1 MSPPVA
7 LNVGGHIYTTSLSTL
22 TSYPDSMLGAMFSG
36 DIPTGRDDQGR
47 YFIDRDGELFRF
59 VLNFLRT
66 TELLLPDDFKE
77 ISQLKKEAD
86 FYQIQP
92 LIEELRKEEVRAMC
106 PRGEGDVL
114 IVEHIFNKNA
124 GGNEYRVVVS
134 RTQPECRL
142 QEVKQVLSSLA
153 VECNRQELL
162 PAWIR
167 NLRVSVRIEEKW
179 KWSFELIATFTDGGG
194 MPRAANI
201 EAVVPITALLRAYM
215 DTGYVLQ
222 GGPTPVLQHD
232 PKEAEKWVLV
242 RKRKTPSSTS

>member
-1 MSPPVA
+1 MSPPVT

-36 DIPTGRDDQGR
+36 DLPTGRDDQGR

-92 LIEELRKEEVRAMC
+92 LIEALRKEEARAMC

-124 GGNEYRVVVS
+124 GGNEYRIVVS
-134 RTQPECRL
+134 RTQPDSVL

-167 NLRVSVRIEEKW
+167 NLRVSVHIEEKW

-201 EAVVPITALLRAYM
+201 EAVVPVTALLRAYI

-242 RKRKTPSSTS
+242 RKRNSPSPS